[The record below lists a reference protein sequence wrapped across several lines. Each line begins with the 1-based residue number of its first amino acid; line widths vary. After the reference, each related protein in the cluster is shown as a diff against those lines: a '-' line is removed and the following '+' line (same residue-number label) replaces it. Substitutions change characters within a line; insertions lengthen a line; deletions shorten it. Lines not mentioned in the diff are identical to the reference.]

1 MEKINNVII
10 IGSGPA
16 GYNAALYCAR
26 GLLEPILFEGK
37 IGEDIIPGGQLTT
50 TTEVENYL
58 GMDEGIL
65 GWDLSEKFKK
75 HAIKYGTKVID
86 ESVTKV
92 DFSNKPYKIW
102 YGDNEEPL
110 LTKTVVIA
118 TGAFAKRLHV
128 VGEDELWQKGISA
141 CAVCDGALPLFR
153 NGRLFVVGGG
163 DTAMEEALFLTKYA
177 KEVFIVHRRD
187 KFRASGFMAQ
197 KVISHPKI
205 QILWNSSVVQAI
217 GSSRLQSVV
226 IHNHLTDEKYTESA
240 NGLFYAIGH
249 QPNSSIFSSFIDTD
263 VDGYIIVKPGTSQ
276 TSLSGIF
283 AAGDVCDK
291 IYRQAITAA
300 GFGCMAAHDVD
311 NYLQHL

>member
-10 IGSGPA
+10 IGSGPS

-128 VGEDELWQKGISA
+128 IGEDELWQ
-141 CAVCDGALPLFR
+141 
-153 NGRLFVVGGG
+153 
-163 DTAMEEALFLTKYA
+163 

-187 KFRASGFMAQ
+187 KLRASGFMAQ

-217 GSSRLQSVV
+217 GSSRLQSLV
-226 IHNHLTDEKYTESA
+226 IHNHLTDEKYTEPA

-249 QPNSSIFSSFIDTD
+249 QPNSSLFSPFIDTD
-263 VDGYIIVKPGTSQ
+263 TDGYIIVKPGTSQ